1 MNNMK
6 KLGILLYSFF
16 FWCAWQEAAAQTG
29 KTVQGMLRDKESRV
43 VAGASVQLIAGAD
56 TLGTSS
62 SQAGIFTFQQV
73 RAESFKIRVASLGFE
88 PFEKAFTF
96 PSGQEKMVIPS
107 FELVG
112 IANMLEEV
120 VVDGVLTVQV
130 KGDTLEYTTKDLKL
144 RDNALVEDALKRL
157 QGVEVDKDG
166 AVTAQGEQ
174 ITRVRINGKDFFG
187 GDVKTATQ
195 NLPADI
201 INKIQVID
209 DYGDM
214 ANLTGNKTGD
224 AQKILN
230 IEIDP
235 EKNKG
240 YTTTLRAGYGT
251 DNRYQATASAILMR
265 DKMQFSVL
273 GNLNNINAPLFD
285 FNTQGG
291 GARRRMGGGGGPG
304 GGGNFGGS
312 NGITNTGSIGLN
324 YRQDFSDKVTVYGS
338 YSFGHDD
345 NVALSSSLNKFI
357 YPDSTQDR
365 NTESDINTIGNA
377 HRFEANLE
385 WKPSEKEFIK
395 VTPQLSYRQTKTNS
409 FSFNENL
416 INGALFNTEDN
427 TLNGIAKSPNMGI
440 SALYNRRLND
450 KGRNIFFNM
459 NISSSGT
466 KDDQDRI
473 IQTLVGDPNN
483 SNMDVDSLY
492 RRTLAELDNKSWN
505 GGATVSYLEPVSQ
518 YGKIEL
524 SYDYNVNTY
533 DNNRR
538 QDAFNADGST
548 LDDPRYVFDRLY
560 DYSFTTHQFGAN
572 YNFNNDKV
580 KYAIGLAVQP
590 TLLDGDASIDGNA
603 IAINRNGFNVVPIA
617 RFEYKFSR
625 QKNLQLNYSGRA
637 NEPSITQIQP
647 FTDNSNPTNIITGN
661 PDLAAEFQHN
671 LRLRY
676 NSSNFQTGKTFFM
689 ILNGSL
695 TDNKIVSNNLRQS
708 DPSLGIIQETSYLNE
723 DGAFNMRGFY
733 HYGRSFKNKV
743 YSLNFMGSLNYNNN
757 PSYTEGNL
765 NKAQNWVLMQGMMF
779 RYLPSE
785 NLEINPGVRYSWDH
799 TYNTLNERAVVMQS
813 WAPTL
818 VGSVNITPTIVF
830 GADLSKTFYQ
840 GNAYSENPFIINT
853 YVEKRMLKGDRGA
866 LRLQAFDLLNEQT
879 NISRTVSDI
888 QISDRRVNRL
898 GRYFMLM
905 FTYKL
910 SKFAGGMNPF
920 QEDQGPEGMRR
931 PRR

>member
-1 MNNMK
+1 MKNMRQ
-6 KLGILLYSFF
+6 IVVVLYTLVGVLACHSL
-16 FWCAWQEAAAQTG
+16 QAQSG
-29 KTVQGMLRDKESRV
+29 KTVQGMLRDKEARV
-43 VAGASVQLIAGAD
+43 VAGASVQLIAGRD
-56 TLGTSS
+56 SLGTSS
-62 SQAGIFTFQQV
+62 SPAGIFTFNNV
-73 RAESFKIRVASLGFE
+73 KSESFKIKVSSLGFE
-88 PFEKAFTF
+88 PFEKEFTF
-96 PSGQEKMVIPS
+96 PAGQDKMIVPS
-107 FELVG
+107 FELQG
-112 IANMLEEV
+112 IENMLEEV

-166 AVTAQGEQ
+166 GVTAQGEQ
-174 ITRVRINGKDFFG
+174 IVRVRINGKDFFG

-251 DNRYQATASAILMR
+251 DDRYQATASAIIMR

-291 GARRRMGGGGGPG
+291 GARRRIGGGGGPG
-304 GGGNFGGS
+304 GGGSFGGS

-324 YRQDFSDKVTVYGS
+324 YRQDFNDKVTVYGS

-357 YPDSTQDR
+357 YPDSVLDR
-365 NTESDINTIGNA
+365 NTESDVNTIGNS

-385 WKPSEKEFIK
+385 WKPTEKDFIK
-395 VTPQLSYRQTKTNS
+395 VTPQVSYRNTKTNS

-416 INGALFNTEDN
+416 INGGLYNTEEN
-427 TLNGIAKSPNMGI
+427 TLSGVSTSPNVGI

-483 SNMDVDSLY
+483 ADMEVDSLY

-505 GGATVSYLEPVSQ
+505 GGASVSYLEPVSQ

-524 SYDYNVNTY
+524 SYDYNINTY
-533 DNNRR
+533 NNNRR
-538 QDAFNADGST
+538 QDAFQADGN
-548 LDDPRYVFDRLY
+548 LLNDDRYVFDRVY
-560 DYSFTTHQFGAN
+560 DYSFSTHQVGAN
-572 YNFNNDKV
+572 YNFNNDKI
-580 KYAIGLAVQP
+580 KYAIGVAVQP
-590 TLLDGDASIDGNA
+590 TLLDGDATIEGTA
-603 IAINRNGFNVVPIA
+603 IHNNRSSFNVVPIA
-617 RFEYKFSR
+617 RFEYKFNR
-625 QKNLQLNYSGRA
+625 QSNFQVNYSGRA

-647 FTDNSNPTNIITGN
+647 FTDNSNPTNIVTGN
-661 PDLAAEFQHN
+661 PNLDAEFQHN
-671 LRLRY
+671 VRLRF
-676 NSSNFQTGKTFFM
+676 NNGDFQKGKTFFM
-689 ILNGSL
+689 VLNGTL
-695 TDNKIVSNNLRQS
+695 TQNKIVSNNLRQT
-708 DPSLGIIQETSYLNE
+708 DPALGIIQETSYLNE
-723 DGAFNMRGFY
+723 DGAFNLRGFY

-765 NKAQNWVLMQGMMF
+765 NKAQNWVFMQGMMF

-785 NLEINPGVRYSWDH
+785 NLEINPGVRYNWDH
-799 TYNTLNERAVVMQS
+799 TYNTLNARSVVMQS

-840 GNAYSENPFIINT
+840 GNAYNDNPFIINT
-853 YVEKRMLKGDRGA
+853 YVEKRFLKGNRGA

-879 NISRTVSDI
+879 NISRTVTDI
-888 QISDRRVNRL
+888 QISDSRVNRL
-898 GRYFMLM
+898 GRYAMLL

-910 SKFAGGMNPF
+910 SKFASGMNPF
-920 QEDQGPEGMRR
+920 QEDRGPGGMGR
-931 PRR
+931 PRM

>member
-1 MNNMK
+1 MRNMK
-6 KLGILLYSFF
+6 QIFTLVYGLILSF
-16 FWCAWQEAAAQTG
+16 AAHHAFAQSA
-29 KTVQGMLRDKESRV
+29 KTVQGMLRDTESRV
-43 VAGASVQLIAGAD
+43 VAGASVQLITAND

-62 SQAGIFTFQQV
+62 SQAGIFTFANVKAQTFTIKV
-73 RAESFKIRVASLGFE
+73 SSLGFE
-88 PFEKAFTF
+88 PFEKQFTL
-96 PSGQEKMVIPS
+96 STEGDKMVIPS
-107 FELVG
+107 FELKG
-112 IANMLEEV
+112 IENMLEEV

-174 ITRVRINGKDFFG
+174 VVRVRINGKDFFG

-235 EKNKG
+235 EKNRG
-240 YTTTLRAGYGT
+240 FTTTLRAGYGT
-251 DNRYQATASAILMR
+251 DDRYQATGSAIIMR

-304 GGGNFGGS
+304 GGGMFGGS
-312 NGITNTGSIGLN
+312 NGITNTGSLGLN

-345 NVALSSSLNKFI
+345 NIALASSLNRFI
-357 YPDSTQDR
+357 YPDSTLDR
-365 NTESDINTIGNA
+365 NTESNTNTIGNS

-385 WKPSEKEFIK
+385 WKPSEKDFIK
-395 VTPQLSYRQTKTNS
+395 ITPQLSYRSTKTNS
-409 FSFNENL
+409 FSFSENL
-416 INGALFNTEDN
+416 LNEALYNTEN
-427 TLNGIAKSPNMGI
+427 NSLNGIAKAPNVGV

-450 KGRNIFFNM
+450 KGRNLFINM

-466 KDDQDRI
+466 RDDQDRI
-473 IQTLVGDPNN
+473 IETLVRDPNN
-483 SNMDVDSLY
+483 ADMSMDSLY
-492 RRTLAELDNKSWN
+492 RRTLAELDNTSWN
-505 GGATVSYLEPVSQ
+505 GGATVSYLEPVSK

-524 SYDYNVNTY
+524 AYDYNVNSY
-533 DNNRR
+533 DNSRQ
-538 QDAFNADGST
+538 QDAFQADGSG
-548 LDDPRYVFDRLY
+548 LNDPRYVFNRMY
-560 DYSFTTHQFGAN
+560 DYSFSTHQFGAN
-572 YNFNNDKV
+572 YNFNNDKI
-580 KYAIGLAVQP
+580 KYSVGVAVQP
-590 TLLDGDASIDGNA
+590 TLLDGDASIDGEE
-603 IAINRNGFNVVPIA
+603 IHINRSGFNVVPIA
-617 RFEYKFSR
+617 RFEYKFDR

-661 PDLAAEFQHN
+661 PNLDAEFQHN
-671 LRLRY
+671 VRLRF
-676 NSSNFQTGKTFFM
+676 NSGDFQKGKTFFM
-689 ILNGSL
+689 ILNGTL
-695 TDNKIVSNNLRQS
+695 TSNKIVSNNLRQT
-708 DPSLGIIQETSYLNE
+708 DPALGIIQETSYLNE
-723 DGAFNMRGFY
+723 DGAYSMRGFY

-743 YSLNFMGSLNYNNN
+743 YSLNFMGSVNFNNN

-785 NLEINPGVRYSWDH
+785 NLEINPGVRYTWDH
-799 TYNTLNERAVVMQS
+799 TYNTLNDRSISMQS

-818 VGSVNITPTIVF
+818 IGSVNITPTLVF
-830 GADLSKTFYQ
+830 GADLSKTFFQ
-840 GNAYSENPFIINT
+840 GNAYNDNPFIVNT
-853 YVEKRMLKGDRGA
+853 YIEKRMLKGNRGA

-879 NISRTVSDI
+879 NISRTVTDI
-888 QISDRRVNRL
+888 QISDSRVNRL
-898 GRYFMLM
+898 GRYFMLQ
-905 FTYKL
+905 FTFKL
-910 SKFAGGMNPF
+910 QKFASGLNPF
-920 QEDQGPEGMRR
+920 QEDRGPGGMRR
-931 PRR
+931 PRM